1 MSRARGQLT
10 LVPLTYRNV
19 VAALRLARKSF
30 GPEFPLVVGTY
41 AWHFY
46 RQARLPDPGFMAKRS
61 TASLFARDPTRL
73 VTFVTTVIHGDDI
86 CWVDD
91 VQGGWGEELRSF
103 AESWR
108 VCLFRSDRPDPP
120 VEGTVLRG
128 TMPSRDG
135 KSTYLYS
142 LPRQGAEDRKPV
154 SRVLQ
159 RQRLKTSAD
168 FFTLSRAGRTVG
180 ITGLYDAEY
189 WPGIAWGAWGTLAKE
204 VARRDTAFEAIR
216 LTEELA
222 QKRGSA
228 WFCIE
233 TSSDPRYASAR
244 AMYQHYGLE
253 PLLSVPEFFKS
264 TNGQGSDYLVYGRR
278 VGR

>member
-1 MSRARGQLT
+1 MSRARSQLT

-19 VAALRLARKSF
+19 VPALGLARKSF

-46 RQARLPDPGFMAKRS
+46 RQARLPDPGFMARRS
-61 TASLFARDPTRL
+61 TASLLARGPTRTI
-73 VTFVTTVIHGDDI
+73 TFVTTVIHGDDI

-91 VQGGWGEELRSF
+91 VQGDWGEELRSF

-108 VCLFRSDRPDPP
+108 VCLFRSNRPDPP
-120 VEGTVLRG
+120 ANGTILRG
-128 TMPSRDG
+128 TMPSNDG
-135 KSTYLYS
+135 QSTYVFS
-142 LPRQGAEDRKPV
+142 LPRRATENRKPA
-154 SRVLQ
+154 SRVLE
-159 RQRLKTSAD
+159 RRRLKTSAD

-189 WPGIAWGAWGTLAKE
+189 WPGIAWGAWGTLARE
-204 VARRDTAFEAIR
+204 IAHRDAVFEAIR

-222 QKRGSA
+222 QERGA
-228 WFCIE
+228 DWFCIE

-244 AMYQHYGLE
+244 AMYQHYGLRL
-253 PLLSVPEFFKS
+253 LLSVPEFFKS
-264 TNGQGSDYLVYGRR
+264 ADGQDSDYLVYGRR

>member
-61 TASLFARDPTRL
+61 TASLFAREPTRL

-142 LPRQGAEDRKPV
+142 LPRQGAEDRKPA

-180 ITGLYDAEY
+180 ITGLTTRSIGRGSRGELGER
-189 WPGIAWGAWGTLAKE
+189 WRRRSLAAMRVRSDPLNRRTSPK
-204 VARRDTAFEAIR
+204 ARRR
-216 LTEELA
+216 LVLYRD
-222 QKRGSA
+222 K
-228 WFCIE
+228 F
-233 TSSDPRYASAR
+233 
-244 AMYQHYGLE
+244 
-253 PLLSVPEFFKS
+253 
-264 TNGQGSDYLVYGRR
+264 
-278 VGR
+278 